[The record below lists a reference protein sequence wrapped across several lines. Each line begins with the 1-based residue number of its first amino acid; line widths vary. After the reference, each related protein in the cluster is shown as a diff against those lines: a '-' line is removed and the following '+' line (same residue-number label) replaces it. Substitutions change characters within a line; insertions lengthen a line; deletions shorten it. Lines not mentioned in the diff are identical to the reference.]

1 MKKIKNYIKN
11 NKKEFIFIITLL
23 ILFTIISI
31 LVVTEKTSNIDS
43 LMHSYILNIRSN
55 NLTTIL
61 NTITNLAGAS
71 FLLALS
77 CLLLII
83 LKNKKIALYIF
94 INLASAFAINETAK
108 TIFTRSRPIGINLIE
123 ETGFSFPSG
132 HSMISLSF
140 YGFIAYL
147 LSKNTKNK
155 YQKITIITITTLIIL
170 TIGFS
175 RIYLGVHYL
184 SDIIAGF
191 LLASIYLIIYIKL
204 INLEKKW
211 LIWKQSG

>member
-61 NTITNLAGAS
+61 NTITN
-71 FLLALS
+71 LALS

-147 LSKNTKNK
+147 LCKNTKNK
-155 YQKITIITITTLIIL
+155 YQKIIIITITTLIIL

-211 LIWKQSG
+211 LIWKQLG